1 MINITGIW
9 LMVVSKQ
16 LFKRL
21 GVCAAWTGR
30 RTYILTQT
38 KSSRHV
44 ATIQD
49 LSD

>member
-16 LFKRL
+16 LFKLLR
-21 GVCAAWTGR
+21 VCAGTGR

-44 ATIQD
+44 ATVQD